1 MKISMREIKAIKA
14 GHKFDYNDRV
24 WVKTGPFNGKGEVWN
39 KLESGGKPYYQ
50 VKMDSGQYINVEENE
65 MKRI

>member
-1 MKISMREIKAIKA
+1 MRNSMKISMREIKAYK
-14 GHKFDYNDRV
+14 KFDRV
-24 WVKTGPFNGKGEVWN
+24 WIKTGPFNGKGEIWN